1 MPSHIPLL
9 GRRDYAKLGAKL
21 GLGAVA
27 GAALASVPGIRP
39 ALAADDMDALVAAAK
54 KEGKLNVITLPR
66 DWANYGA
73 IMDGFTAKYGIAIDD
88 ANPDGSSADELQAVK
103 SLRGQ
108 DRAPDALDIGP
119 SFAAIGV
126 KRNLFTPYK
135 VATWDTIP
143 DGMKNADGYWVADY
157 YGVVSIATNT
167 NVVKNAPTTW
177 ADLKKP
183 EYKGMIALNG
193 SPLGA
198 GAAFAAVFAASLGNG
213 GSYED
218 IAPGVAYFAE
228 LAKIGNLSPA
238 AATGPALLVS
248 GQAPIVI
255 NWDYLTLG
263 YRDMAVGKAAI
274 TVVVP
279 EGSTPYGSFYCQ
291 AIPADAAHPNAAKL
305 WQEWLYSDAGQLMFL
320 AGYAHPARYADLA
333 KRNLIP
339 ASLSAKLPP
348 AGPYADVKF
357 ATQAQVAK
365 AQKTLAELWPR
376 MVKI

>member
-1 MPSHIPLL
+1 MMPLEKPLF
-9 GRRDYAKLGAKL
+9 GRRDYAKLGLTAM
-21 GLGAVA
+21 A
-27 GAALASVPGIRP
+27 GAALTSIPGLRS
-39 ALAADDMDALVAAAK
+39 AHAAGSMDALIAAAK

-73 IMDGFTAKYGIAIDD
+73 IMDQFTAKYGIAIDD
-88 ANPDGSSADELQAVK
+88 ANPDGSSAQELQAVR
-103 SLRGQ
+103 SLKGQ

-119 SFAAIGV
+119 SFASIGV
-126 KRNLFTPYK
+126 QQNLFAPYK
-135 VATWDTIP
+135 VATWDSIP
-143 DGMKNADGYWVADY
+143 ANMKDPEGRWVADY
-157 YGVVSIATNT
+157 FGVVSIATNT
-167 NVVKNAPTTW
+167 NVVKNAPRSW

-198 GAAFAAVFAASLGNG
+198 GAAFAAVFAASIGNG

-218 IAPGVAYFAE
+218 IAPGVQYFAE
-228 LAKIGNLSPA
+228 LAKLGNLNPA

-255 NWDYLTLG
+255 NWDYLSLG
-263 YRDMAVGKAAI
+263 YRDQAVGKANI
-274 TVVVP
+274 EVVVP
-279 EGSTPYGSFYCQ
+279 EGSQPYGSFYCQ
-291 AIPADAAHPNAAKL
+291 AIPRDAAHPNAAKL
-305 WQEWLYSDAGQLMFL
+305 WQEWLYSDAGQLLFL

-339 ASLSAKLPP
+339 AELAAKLPP
-348 AGPYADVKF
+348 AAPYGEVKF

-365 AQKTLAELWPR
+365 AQKVLANLWPQL
-376 MVKI
+376 VHI

>member
-1 MPSHIPLL
+1 MTREKPLF
-9 GRRDYAKLGAKL
+9 GRRDYAKL

-27 GAALASVPGIRP
+27 GAALASVPGLRP
-39 ALAADDMDALVAAAK
+39 ARAADGMDALIAAAK

-73 IMDGFTAKYGIAIDD
+73 IMDQFTAKYGIAIDD
-88 ANPDGSSADELQAVK
+88 ANPDGSSAQEIQAVR
-103 SLRGQ
+103 SLKGQ

-119 SFAAIGV
+119 SFASIGV
-126 KRNLFTPYK
+126 KDKLFSPYK
-135 VATWDTIP
+135 VATWDSIP
-143 DGMKNADGYWVADY
+143 DDMKDPDGLWVADY
-157 YGVVSIATNT
+157 FGVVSIATNT
-167 NVVKNAPTTW
+167 SVVKTAPHSW

-213 GSYED
+213 GSLDD
-218 IAPGVAYFAE
+218 IAPGVQYFAE
-228 LAKIGNLSPA
+228 LAKLGNLNPA

-255 NWDYLTLG
+255 NWDYLSLG
-263 YRDMAVGKAAI
+263 YRDAAVGKATI
-274 TVVVP
+274 EVVVP
-279 EGSTPYGSFYCQ
+279 EGSQPYGSFYCQ
-291 AIPADAAHPNAAKL
+291 AIPFDAPHPNAAKL
-305 WQEWLYSDAGQLMFL
+305 WQEWLYSDAGQLLFL

-333 KRNLIP
+333 KRGLIS
-339 ASLSAKLPP
+339 AELSAKLPP
-348 AGPYADVKF
+348 AAPYANIKF

-365 AQKTLAELWPR
+365 AQKTLAELWPKL
-376 MVKI
+376 VHI

>member
-1 MPSHIPLL
+1 MPFEKPLF
-9 GRRDYAKLGAKL
+9 GRRDYAKLGLATM
-21 GLGAVA
+21 A
-27 GAALASVPGIRP
+27 GAALASVPGMRP
-39 ALAADDMDALVAAAK
+39 ARAADSMDALIVAAK

-88 ANPDGSSADELQAVK
+88 ANPDGSSAQELQAVRTLK
-103 SLRGQ
+103 GQ

-119 SFAAIGV
+119 SFASIGV
-126 KRNLFTPYK
+126 KQNLFTPYK
-135 VATWDTIP
+135 VATWDSIP
-143 DGMKNADGYWVADY
+143 DGMKDPNGLWVADY
-157 YGVVSIATNT
+157 FGVVSIATNT
-167 NVVKNAPTTW
+167 NVAKNAPRSW

-213 GSYED
+213 GSLDD
-218 IAPGVAYFAE
+218 IAPGVQYFGE
-228 LAKIGNLSPA
+228 LAKLGNLNPA

-255 NWDYLTLG
+255 NWDYLSLG
-263 YRDMAVGKAAI
+263 YRDQAVGKATI
-274 TVVVP
+274 EVVVP
-279 EGSTPYGSFYCQ
+279 EGSQPYGSYYCQ
-291 AIPADAAHPNAAKL
+291 AIPSDAAHPNAAKL
-305 WQEWLYSDAGQLMFL
+305 WQEWLYSDEGQLLFL

-333 KRNLIP
+333 KRGLIS

-348 AGPYADVKF
+348 AAPYASITF
-357 ATQAQVAK
+357 ATQEQVAK
-365 AQKTLAELWPR
+365 AQKTLASLWPQL
-376 MVKI
+376 VHI

>member
-1 MPSHIPLL
+1 MPSHMPLL
-9 GRRDYAKLGAKL
+9 GRRGYAKL
-21 GLGAVA
+21 GLGAFA

-39 ALAADDMDALVAAAK
+39 ARAADDMDALVAAAK

-119 SFAAIGV
+119 SFASIGV
-126 KRNLFTPYK
+126 KRHLFAPYK

-143 DGMKNADGYWVADY
+143 DNMKDPEGLWVADY
-157 YGVVSIATNT
+157 FGVVSIATNT

-183 EYKGMIALNG
+183 DYKGMVALNG

-213 GSYED
+213 GSYDD
-218 IAPGVAYFAE
+218 IAPGVAYFGE
-228 LAKIGNLSPA
+228 LAKLGNLSPA

-255 NWDYLTLG
+255 NWDYLSLG
-263 YRDMAVGKAAI
+263 YRDMAVGKANI
-274 TVVVP
+274 NVVVP
-279 EGSTPYGSFYCQ
+279 EGSQPYGSFYCQ

-305 WQEWLYSDAGQLMFL
+305 WQEWLYSDEGQLLFL

-348 AGPYADVKF
+348 AAPYAEVKF

-376 MVKI
+376 LVKI

>member
-1 MPSHIPLL
+1 MPTNPRLL
-9 GRRDYAKLGAKL
+9 GRRDYTKL
-21 GLGAVA
+21 GLAVAA
-27 GAALASVPGIRP
+27 GAALATMPGIRP
-39 ALAADDMDALVAAAK
+39 ARAASDMDALIAAAK

-73 IMDGFTAKYGIAIDD
+73 LMDGFTAKYGIAIDD
-88 ANPDGSSADELQAVK
+88 ANPDGSSAQELQAVR
-103 SLRGQ
+103 SLKGQ

-119 SFAAIGV
+119 SFASIGV
-126 KRNLFTPYK
+126 KQNLFTPYK
-135 VATWDTIP
+135 VATWATIP
-143 DGMKNADGYWVADY
+143 DGMKEADGLWVADY
-157 YGVVSIATNT
+157 FGVVSIATNT
-167 NVVKNAPTTW
+167 TVVKNAPRTW

-183 EYKGMIALNG
+183 EYKGMVALNG

-213 GSYED
+213 GSYDD
-218 IAPGVAYFAE
+218 IEPGVAYFGE
-228 LAKIGNLSPA
+228 LAKVGNMNPA

-255 NWDYLTLG
+255 NWDYLSLG
-263 YRDMAVGKAAI
+263 YRDMAKGKADI

-305 WQEWLYSDAGQLMFL
+305 WQEYLYSDEGQLLFL

-333 KRNLIP
+333 SRNLISADL
-339 ASLSAKLPP
+339 ASKLPP
-348 AGPYADVKF
+348 AAPYANVKF
-357 ATQAQVAK
+357 ATQEQVAK
-365 AQKTLAELWPR
+365 AQKSLAELWPK

>member
-1 MPSHIPLL
+1 MSTHVPLL
-9 GRRDYAKLGAKL
+9 GRRAYAKL

-39 ALAADDMDALVAAAK
+39 ARAAGDMDALIAAAK

-73 IMDGFTAKYGIAIDD
+73 IMDGFTTKYGIAIDD

-103 SLRGQ
+103 SLKGQ

-126 KRNLFTPYK
+126 KKHLFAPYK

-143 DGMKNADGYWVADY
+143 DNMKEADGLWVADY
-157 YGVVSIATNT
+157 FGVVSIATNT

-183 EYKGMIALNG
+183 DYKGMVALNG

-213 GSYED
+213 GSYDD
-218 IAPGVAYFAE
+218 IAPGVAYFGE
-228 LAKIGNLSPA
+228 LAKLGNLSPV

-255 NWDYLTLG
+255 NWDYLALG
-263 YRDMAVGKAAI
+263 YRDAAVGKATI
-274 TVVVP
+274 NVVVP
-279 EGSTPYGSFYCQ
+279 EGSQPYGSFYCQ

-305 WQEWLYSDAGQLMFL
+305 WQEWLYSDEGQLLFL

-333 KRNLIP
+333 KRNLIST
-339 ASLSAKLPP
+339 ALSAKLPP
-348 AGPYADVKF
+348 AAPYANITF
-357 ATQAQVAK
+357 ASQEQVAK
-365 AQKTLAELWPR
+365 AQKTLATLWPQL
-376 MVKI
+376 VHI

>member
-1 MPSHIPLL
+1 MPSQNPLL

-27 GAALASVPGIRP
+27 GAALGSIPGVRP
-39 ALAADDMDALVAAAK
+39 ARAADDMDALIAAAK

-73 IMDGFTAKYGIAIDD
+73 IMDAFTAKYGIAIDD

-103 SLRGQ
+103 SLKGQ

-119 SFAAIGV
+119 SFASIGV
-126 KRNLFTPYK
+126 KRHLFQPYK

-143 DGMKNADGYWVADY
+143 ANMKDAEGLWVADY
-157 YGVVSIATNT
+157 FGVVSIATNT
-167 NVVKNAPTTW
+167 SVVKNAPTTW

-183 EYKGMIALNG
+183 EYKGMVALNG

-213 GSYED
+213 GSYDD
-218 IAPGVAYFAE
+218 IAPGVAYFGE

-255 NWDYLTLG
+255 NWDYLSLG
-263 YRDMAVGKAAI
+263 YRDMAVGKATI
-274 TVVVP
+274 NVVVP
-279 EGSTPYGSFYCQ
+279 EGSQPYGSFYCQ
-291 AIPADAAHPNAAKL
+291 AIPFDAPHPNAAKL
-305 WQEWLYSDAGQLMFL
+305 WQEWLYSDEGQLLFL

-348 AGPYADVKF
+348 AAPYADVKF

-376 MVKI
+376 LVKI